1 VWIGYPDLPNRK
13 FDDNAITDTAKYMYD
28 RGDGVVTSSGIP
40 EIVKN
45 TIYDLHT
52 ISVIVRSADENYSSE
67 ISSGPYIDFADQT
80 SGFQNI
86 TLFDFNSEFKQFE
99 VLKK

>member
-1 VWIGYPDLPNRK
+1 MWIGNPDLPNRK
-13 FDDNAITDTAKYMYD
+13 FNDNAITDAAKYMYD
-28 RGDGVVTSSGIP
+28 RGDGVVISSGIP

-67 ISSGPYIDFADQT
+67 ISSGPYINFADQT
-80 SGFQNI
+80 SSFQNI
-86 TLFDFNSEFKQFE
+86 RLFDFNSEFKQFE
-99 VLKK
+99 ILKK

>member
-1 VWIGYPDLPNRK
+1 
-13 FDDNAITDTAKYMYD
+13 MYD
-28 RGDGVVTSSGIP
+28 RRDGVVTSSGIP
-40 EIVKN
+40 EKVKN
-45 TIYDLHT
+45 KIYELHT

-67 ISSGPYIDFADQT
+67 ISSGPYIGFSDKT
-80 SGFQNI
+80 SSFQNI

>member
-1 VWIGYPDLPNRK
+1 VWKRTPDLPNQK
-13 FDDNAITDTAKYMYD
+13 IYTKTITNSANYMYD
-28 RGDGVVTSSGIP
+28 REDRVDFSSGIP
-40 EIVKN
+40 EIIKN
-45 TIYDLHT
+45 DVLYCHT

-67 ISSGPYIDFADQT
+67 ISSGPYIDFADKT
-80 SGFQNI
+80 SSFQNI